1 MNKEAYKES
10 GILYAVFTTVLLYF
24 FFKITLIFS
33 MGLDWSSICLSF
45 LWDNIDTAI
54 TPFTAFLIVAVLSC
68 VWFFY
73 CAIKYKRK
81 VGKSAYF
88 LLAVGA
94 VFCYFWFKG
103 FYGFW
108 QLMSYEK
115 KEITLQEFY
124 EKTGGTERLKFLFG
138 NKLNENVV
146 CKSQL
151 NKTN

>member
-1 MNKEAYKES
+1 M
-10 GILYAVFTTVLLYF
+10 
-24 FFKITLIFS
+24 
-33 MGLDWSSICLSF
+33 
-45 LWDNIDTAI
+45 
-54 TPFTAFLIVAVLSC
+54 
-68 VWFFY
+68 FY
-73 CAIKYKRK
+73 
-81 VGKSAYF
+81 
-88 LLAVGA
+88 
-94 VFCYFWFKG
+94 YFWFKG

-138 NKLNENVV
+138 NKLNENVL